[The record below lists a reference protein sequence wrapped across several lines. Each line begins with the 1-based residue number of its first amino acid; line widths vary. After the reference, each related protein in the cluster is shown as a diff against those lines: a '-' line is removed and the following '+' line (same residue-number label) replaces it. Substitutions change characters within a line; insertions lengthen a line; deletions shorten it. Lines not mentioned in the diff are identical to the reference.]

1 MVAAAYGGPEV
12 LRAIDVDPGA
22 PGPGEVLLEVRAAG
36 VNPADWKMYSG
47 AWGTDPARLPIRIGL
62 EASGVIIGVG
72 PGVSE
77 VDLGD
82 EVIAQP
88 ISGAYAERLVVPVSA
103 LIAKPA
109 ALSWE
114 KAAGLM
120 VAGATAAHAIAA
132 TGVGAGDT
140 VLVHGAGG
148 GVGAMVVQLAHA
160 RGARVVGTA
169 GPANH
174 NYLTDIRATPVA
186 YGPGL
191 VDRVRAVAS
200 KVTAAIDTSGTDEA
214 LNTSAELV
222 DQRSRIATIAGFGRG
237 AQLGVQLLGNGP
249 HADPGTA
256 ARLAA
261 RQRLVDLWEAGRL
274 DVRIGATYHLTDAA
288 RAHTAGIEGRVAG
301 KIILLP

>member
-1 MVAAAYGGPEV
+1 MVATAYGGPEV
-12 LRAIDVDPGA
+12 LHAIDVDPGA
-22 PGPGEVLLEVRAAG
+22 PGPGEVLLKVHAAG

-47 AWGTDPARLPIRIGL
+47 AWGTDPGRLPIRLGL
-62 EASGVIIGVG
+62 EAAGTVIGIG

-88 ISGAYAERLVVPVSA
+88 ITGAYAEQVVVPVSS
-103 LIAKPA
+103 LIQKPT

-114 KAAGLM
+114 KAACLM
-120 VAGATAAHAIAA
+120 VSGATAAHAIAA

-169 GPANH
+169 GQSNH
-174 NYLTDIRATPVA
+174 GYLNDLGATPVV
-186 YGPGL
+186 YGTGL
-191 VDRVRAVAS
+191 ADRVRAITPT
-200 KVTAAIDTSGTDEA
+200 VTAAIDTSGTDEA
-214 LNTSAELV
+214 LDASAELV
-222 DQRSRIATIAGFGRG
+222 EHRSRIATIAGFGRG
-237 AQLGVQLLGNGP
+237 AQLGVQLLGKGP
-249 HADPGTA
+249 HADPGTT

-274 DVRIGATYHLTDAA
+274 DVRVGATYRLMDAA
-288 RAHTAGIEGRVAG
+288 KAHLAGIEGRVAG
-301 KIILLP
+301 KIVLIP

>member
-1 MVAAAYGGPEV
+1 MVATAYGGPEV
-12 LRAIDVDPGA
+12 LREVDVDPGA
-22 PGPGEVLLEVRAAG
+22 PGPDEVLLEVRAAG

-47 AWGTDPARLPIRIGL
+47 AWGTDPGRLPIRLGL
-62 EASGVIIGVG
+62 EASGTIIGIG

-88 ISGAYAERLVVPVSA
+88 ITGAYAERVVVPVNS
-103 LIAKPA
+103 LIIKPA

-132 TGVGAGDT
+132 TGIGAGDT

-169 GPANH
+169 APSNH
-174 NYLTDIRATPVA
+174 VYLTDLRATPVA

-191 VDRVRAVAS
+191 AERVRAVAPDVS
-200 KVTAAIDTSGTDEA
+200 AAIDTSGTDEA
-214 LNTSAELV
+214 LDASAELV
-222 DQRSRIATIAGFGRG
+222 EHRSRIATIAGFGRG

-249 HADPGTA
+249 HADPGTS

-274 DVRIGATYHLTDAA
+274 DVRIGATYRLADAA
-288 RAHTAGIEGRVAG
+288 RAHRAGIEGRVAG

>member
-1 MVAAAYGGPEV
+1 MVATAYGGPEV

-22 PGPGEVLLEVRAAG
+22 PGPGQVLLKVHAAG

-47 AWGTDPARLPIRIGL
+47 AWGTDPARLPIRLGL
-62 EASGVIIGVG
+62 EASGTILALG

-77 VDLGD
+77 VDLGE

-88 ISGAYAERLVVPVSA
+88 ITGAYAELVVVPVSA
-103 LIAKPA
+103 LITKPA
-109 ALSWE
+109 AMSWE

-132 TGVGAGDT
+132 VGVGAGDT
-140 VLVHGAGG
+140 VLVHGASG

-160 RGARVVGTA
+160 RGARVIGTA
-169 GPANH
+169 GPSNH
-174 NYLTDIRATPVA
+174 DYLTGLNATPVA

-191 VDRVRAVAS
+191 TDRVRAVS
-200 KVTAAIDTSGTDEA
+200 PTISAAIDTSGADEA
-214 LNTSAELV
+214 LDASAELV
-222 DQRSRIATIAGFGRG
+222 GHRSRIATIAGFGRG

-249 HADPGTA
+249 HADPGTS

-274 DVRIGATYHLTDAA
+274 DVRIGATYHLADAA
-288 RAHTAGIEGRVAG
+288 KAHTAGIEGRVSG

>member
-1 MVAAAYGGPEV
+1 MVATAYGGPEV
-12 LRAIDVDPGA
+12 LQAIDVDPGL
-22 PGPGEVLLEVRAAG
+22 PGPGEVLLKVRAAG

-47 AWGTDPARLPIRIGL
+47 AWGTDPHRLPIRLGL
-62 EASGVIIGVG
+62 EAAGTIIGIG
-72 PGVSE
+72 PGVSGI
-77 VDLGD
+77 DLGD

-88 ISGAYAERLVVPVSA
+88 ITGAYAERVVVPVSS
-103 LIAKPA
+103 LIQKPK

-114 KAAGLM
+114 KAACLM

-148 GVGAMVVQLAHA
+148 GVGSMVVQLAHA

-169 GPANH
+169 GQSNH
-174 NYLTDIRATPVA
+174 GYLTDLRATPVS

-191 VDRVRAVAS
+191 VDRVRAITP
-200 KVTAAIDTSGTDEA
+200 KVSAAIDTSGTDEA
-214 LNTSAELV
+214 LNASVELV
-222 DQRSRIATIAGFGRG
+222 EHRSRIATIAGFGRG

-261 RQRLVDLWEAGRL
+261 RQRLVDLWEAGRI
-274 DVRIGATYHLTDAA
+274 DVRIGATYKLLDAA
-288 RAHTAGIEGRVAG
+288 RAHVAGIEGRVAG
-301 KIILLP
+301 KIVLIP